1 MSDETADAL
10 RARIAAL
17 EAALAG
23 AERRAAG
30 FEAMAHE
37 DPMTGILNR
46 RGFAR
51 EVQRAIAFNARYDTP
66 VSLIVFDLDGL
77 KTVND
82 RHGHEAG
89 DAFIEGVARLL
100 ADRLRASDVVARIGG
115 DEFAALLWHAEPD
128 VALARGLALQAELD
142 GASVAVACGQ
152 ASSCVEASSRV
163 EASLRV
169 EVSLRV
175 SVGVAPLTAEGGVEA
190 ALARADEALY
200 RDKAARGGAR
210 P

>member
-1 MSDETADAL
+1 MSDETAEAL

-23 AERRAAG
+23 AEQRAAG

-51 EVQRAIAFNARYDTP
+51 EVQRAIAFNARYGTP

-77 KTVND
+77 KAVND
-82 RHGHEAG
+82 RRGHEAG
-89 DAFIEGVARLL
+89 DAFIIGVARLL
-100 ADRLRASDVVARIGG
+100 AERLRASDIVARIGG
-115 DEFAALLWHAEPD
+115 DEFAALLWHAEP
-128 VALARGLALQAELD
+128 VAALARARALQTELD
-142 GASVAVACGQ
+142 GTAVAYGHAC
-152 ASSCVEASSRV
+152 SCVEI
-163 EASLRV
+163 
-169 EVSLRV
+169 SLRV
-175 SVGVAPLTAEGGVEA
+175 SVGVASLTAEGGVEA

-200 RDKAARGGAR
+200 ADKAARGGAR
-210 P
+210 G